1 MNDKSEEKDKS
12 NQKSKNS
19 KNVNYILIVIIFLVV
34 IFGANRFL
42 VSKNSSLSA
51 SLFRSAIANN
61 GGAADV
67 TKKGF
72 DYYMENYGQDV
83 DPGTVEARRVNLGCH
98 YEIHI
103 YEEGILVMRL
113 GYAGRIYEL

>member
-1 MNDKSEEKDKS
+1 MNKPEEKE
-12 NQKSKNS
+12 KSKQKTTNS
-19 KNVNYILIVIIFLVV
+19 KNMKYILVAIIVLVA
-34 IFGANRFL
+34 IFGVNKFL
-42 VSKNSSLSA
+42 VSNNTSFSA

-61 GGAADV
+61 GSAADI

-83 DPGTVEARRVNLGCH
+83 DPSTVEAKRVDLGCH
-98 YEIHI
+98 FEIHI
-103 YEEGILVMRL
+103 FLNGELEMRL